1 MPKAK
6 AKKTET
12 KKRGGRKPTHSD
24 DMIIQV
30 VAKENP
36 KRMGKKEKP
45 FRAYKEW
52 DFYAKFDGKTV
63 GEYVAFMD
71 KKFKDHGSH
80 RENINYDVK
89 HGFIRLHAPKQEMKQ
104 AA

>member
-6 AKKTET
+6 AKT
-12 KKRGGRKPTHSD
+12 KSTKPRGGRKPIHSD

-36 KRMGKKEKP
+36 KRKGKKDNP

-52 DFYAKFDGKTV
+52 AWYAKFDGKTV
-63 GEYVAFMD
+63 GEYL
-71 KKFKDHGSH
+71 KKHGLQH